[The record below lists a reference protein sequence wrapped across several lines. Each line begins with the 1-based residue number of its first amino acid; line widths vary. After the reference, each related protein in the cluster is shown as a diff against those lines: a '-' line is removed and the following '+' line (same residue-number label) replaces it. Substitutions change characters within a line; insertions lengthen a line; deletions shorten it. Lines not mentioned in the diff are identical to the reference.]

1 MTLTERQQRIVEA
14 NMGLVGRVI
23 KDKVHGLGQ
32 EGAFTYDDLFQIGC
46 IGLCNWLFLKN
57 EVISMQ
63 YEQMIERSLPYMR
76 MLLNSLVDEE
86 VALVL
91 LESTEVE
98 KILDIQAVMII
109 GMEVIEKG
117 VESPYQ
123 NPPAVYENRRRG
135 IPVFDDSEEEIRYL
149 LQPEYKQFLQAG
161 MQALNLC

>member
-1 MTLTERQQRIVEA
+1 
-14 NMGLVGRVI
+14 
-23 KDKVHGLGQ
+23 
-32 EGAFTYDDLFQIGC
+32 
-46 IGLCNWLFLKN
+46 
-57 EVISMQ
+57 MQ
-63 YEQMIERSLPYMR
+63 FEQMIERSLPYMR

-117 VESPYQ
+117 VESPCQ
-123 NPPAVYENRRRG
+123 NPAAVYENRRRG
-135 IPVFDDSEEEIRYL
+135 IPVFDDREEEIRYL

-161 MQALNLC
+161 MQALNLS

>member
-1 MTLTERQQRIVEA
+1 
-14 NMGLVGRVI
+14 
-23 KDKVHGLGQ
+23 
-32 EGAFTYDDLFQIGC
+32 
-46 IGLCNWLFLKN
+46 
-57 EVISMQ
+57 
-63 YEQMIERSLPYMR
+63 MR

-109 GMEVIEKG
+109 GMGVIEKG

>member
-1 MTLTERQQRIVEA
+1 
-14 NMGLVGRVI
+14 
-23 KDKVHGLGQ
+23 
-32 EGAFTYDDLFQIGC
+32 
-46 IGLCNWLFLKN
+46 
-57 EVISMQ
+57 MQ
-63 YEQMIERSLPYMR
+63 YEQMTERSLPYMR

-117 VESPYQ
+117 VESLYQ
-123 NPPAVYENRRRG
+123 NPAAVYENRRRS
-135 IPVFDDSEEEIRYL
+135 ILVFDDREEEIRYL

>member
-1 MTLTERQQRIVEA
+1 
-14 NMGLVGRVI
+14 
-23 KDKVHGLGQ
+23 
-32 EGAFTYDDLFQIGC
+32 
-46 IGLCNWLFLKN
+46 
-57 EVISMQ
+57 MQ

-117 VESPYQ
+117 VESPCQ
-123 NPPAVYENRRRG
+123 NPVAVYEDRRRC
-135 IPVFDDSEEEIRYL
+135 IPVFDDREEEIRYL

-161 MQALNLC
+161 MQALNLS

>member
-1 MTLTERQQRIVEA
+1 
-14 NMGLVGRVI
+14 
-23 KDKVHGLGQ
+23 
-32 EGAFTYDDLFQIGC
+32 
-46 IGLCNWLFLKN
+46 
-57 EVISMQ
+57 MQ
-63 YEQMIERSLPYMR
+63 YEQMTERSLPYMR

-117 VESPYQ
+117 AQRPSQ
-123 NPPAVYENRRRG
+123 NTGAAYENRRRG

>member
-1 MTLTERQQRIVEA
+1 
-14 NMGLVGRVI
+14 
-23 KDKVHGLGQ
+23 
-32 EGAFTYDDLFQIGC
+32 
-46 IGLCNWLFLKN
+46 
-57 EVISMQ
+57 MQ

-117 VESPYQ
+117 VESPYL
-123 NPPAVYENRRRG
+123 NPAAVYEDRRRC
-135 IPVFDDSEEEIRYL
+135 IPVFEDREEEIRYL

-161 MQALNLC
+161 MQAMRLN

>member
-1 MTLTERQQRIVEA
+1 
-14 NMGLVGRVI
+14 
-23 KDKVHGLGQ
+23 
-32 EGAFTYDDLFQIGC
+32 
-46 IGLCNWLFLKN
+46 
-57 EVISMQ
+57 MQ

-98 KILDIQAVMII
+98 KILDIQAAMII

-123 NPPAVYENRRRG
+123 NPAAVYENRRRG

>member
-1 MTLTERQQRIVEA
+1 
-14 NMGLVGRVI
+14 
-23 KDKVHGLGQ
+23 
-32 EGAFTYDDLFQIGC
+32 
-46 IGLCNWLFLKN
+46 
-57 EVISMQ
+57 MQ
-63 YEQMIERSLPYMR
+63 YEQMTERSLPYMR

-117 VESPYQ
+117 MESPCQ
-123 NPPAVYENRRRG
+123 NPAAVYENRRRG
-135 IPVFDDSEEEIRYL
+135 IPVFDDREEENRYL

>member
-1 MTLTERQQRIVEA
+1 
-14 NMGLVGRVI
+14 
-23 KDKVHGLGQ
+23 
-32 EGAFTYDDLFQIGC
+32 
-46 IGLCNWLFLKN
+46 
-57 EVISMQ
+57 MQ
-63 YEQMIERSLPYMR
+63 FEQMIERSLPYMR

-117 VESPYQ
+117 VESPCQ
-123 NPPAVYENRRRG
+123 NSAAVYEDRRRC
-135 IPVFDDSEEEIRYL
+135 IPVFDDREEEIRYL

-161 MQALNLC
+161 MQALRLN

>member
-1 MTLTERQQRIVEA
+1 
-14 NMGLVGRVI
+14 
-23 KDKVHGLGQ
+23 
-32 EGAFTYDDLFQIGC
+32 
-46 IGLCNWLFLKN
+46 
-57 EVISMQ
+57 MQ

-86 VALVL
+86 VGLVL

-123 NPPAVYENRRRG
+123 NPAAVYENRRRG
-135 IPVFDDSEEEIRYL
+135 IPVFDDNEEEIRYL